1 MSPSRLNK
9 FGFLAMIFAALSA
22 IPATL
27 RAFPPAAPSTAGEYR
42 VLKTYEVGGEGR
54 WDYLAYDPVG
64 KRLFVTRESH
74 VMVID
79 PTTGKVLGDI
89 PDLQGVHGV
98 AFAQNEGR
106 GFISCG
112 RSASAPIFDLK
123 TRKVLGKVSTGENPD
138 AIVYEPVTKCVF
150 TMNGRGRSATAIDA
164 ATGKEVGTVDLGGKP
179 EFSVADDAGKLFVN
193 LEDKSEIVV
202 LDPKALKVTARWSIA
217 PGEEPSGMA
226 IDVKNHRLFSVCDN
240 KMMVVV
246 DADTGKV
253 LATPAI
259 GEHPDAAIFDAESGL
274 AFSSNG
280 DGTLTIVREESPSK
294 FTIAQNVATMRG
306 ARTMAM
312 DPETHHLF
320 MPTAKFGPTPTPTK
334 ERPRQRP
341 SILPDSFQIIV
352 VGK

>member
-1 MSPSRLNK
+1 MSAARSKRTKLTVSI
-9 FGFLAMIFAALSA
+9 FTLLAS
-22 IPATL
+22 IPTTL
-27 RAFPPAAPSTAGEYR
+27 WAFPPTAKSSAGDYR

-54 WDYLAYDPVG
+54 WDYLAFDSMG
-64 KRLFVTRESH
+64 QRLFVTRETH

-89 PDLQGVHGV
+89 PDTQGVHGV
-98 AFAQNEGR
+98 AFAQDEGR

-112 RSASAPIFDLK
+112 RSSSATIFDLK
-123 TRKVLGKVSTGENPD
+123 TLRVVGSVKTGENPD
-138 AIVYEPVTKCVF
+138 AIVYEPVTKRVF

-164 ATGKEVGTVDLGGKP
+164 VSGKAVGTIELGGKP
-179 EFSVADDAGKLFVN
+179 EFSVADGAGKLFVN

-217 PGEEPSGMA
+217 PGEGPSGMA
-226 IDVKNHRLFSVCDN
+226 MDIKTRRLFSVCDN

-246 DADTGKV
+246 DADSGKV
-253 LATPAI
+253 LATPVI
-259 GEHPDAAIFDAESGL
+259 GEHPDAAVFDPDSDL

-280 DGTLTIVREESPSK
+280 DGTLTVVHEESPSK
-294 FTIAQNVATMRG
+294 FTIIQNVATMRG

-312 DPETHHLF
+312 DFKNHHLYL
-320 MPTAKFGPTPTPTK
+320 PTAKFGPTPPPTQ
-334 ERPRQRP
+334 ERRRQRP
-341 SILPDSFQIIV
+341 SIVPGSFQILV